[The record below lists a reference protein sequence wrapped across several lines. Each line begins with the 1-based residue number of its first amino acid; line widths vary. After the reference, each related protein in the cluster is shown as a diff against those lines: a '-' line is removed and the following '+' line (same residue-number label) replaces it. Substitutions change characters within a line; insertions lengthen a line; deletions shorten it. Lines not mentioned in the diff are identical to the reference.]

1 MMINGEKASSV
12 AVCDV
17 IAATCLVVLFDL
29 IMHFSALY
37 TADSCLVFFYFFIG
51 YFGDVSV
58 CFNYAS
64 VAFTRCCYFLG

>member
-1 MMINGEKASSV
+1 MMINGEKESSV

-29 IMHFSALY
+29 IMRFSALS
-37 TADSCLVFFYFFIG
+37 AVGSCLVLLQFFVG
-51 YFGDVSV
+51 YFGDASV